1 MWIGVDDTDSSTE
14 MCTTYIGIRIAAM
27 ASNMIIGY
35 PRLVRLNPN
44 IPYKT
49 RGNGAICFHL
59 GEEGNKR
66 IKVGHYAGKDIYSNG
81 EEHPLHSSEEIKKTV
96 ISIVEELYVH
106 GEPNTN
112 PGIVFLKE
120 RPNPEFYLRCLREDV
135 PIDDAKA
142 AIDKIGGEYVQINIG
157 RGIIGAA
164 ASIAWEP
171 GLHTFEL
178 ICYRGSIHVNLS
190 RAEKLEAAKL
200 CDAYDGTFNNMD
212 LENNTPSIF
221 PRERTPVLFGIRATN
236 PEILLTIF
244 NDLQIRFNQI
254 PEDFLI
260 YETNQGTDDHI
271 RAGNGFRIDGAG
283 IAVEG
288 RIMGRPRRMR
298 GGHLTGELAS
308 GNDTITFLVFE
319 PSKKFRNVFE
329 NLNEGDK
336 IRLLGSVS
344 RGNVKV
350 EKLEILSLSHIYRRI
365 PPVCDVCHVKGTNR
379 GSGNYLCSECGKILL
394 PEYEKVT
401 RNIKEGR
408 FQPPVSARRHL
419 SMPWEISGTMEEVK

>member
-1 MWIGVDDTDSSTE
+1 
-14 MCTTYIGIRIAAM
+14 
-27 ASNMIIGY
+27 
-35 PRLVRLNPN
+35 
-44 IPYKT
+44 
-49 RGNGAICFHL
+49 
-59 GEEGNKR
+59 
-66 IKVGHYAGKDIYSNG
+66 
-81 EEHPLHSSEEIKKTV
+81 
-96 ISIVEELYVH
+96 
-106 GEPNTN
+106 
-112 PGIVFLKE
+112 
-120 RPNPEFYLRCLREDV
+120 
-135 PIDDAKA
+135 
-142 AIDKIGGEYVQINIG
+142 
-157 RGIIGAA
+157 
-164 ASIAWEP
+164 
-171 GLHTFEL
+171 
-178 ICYRGSIHVNLS
+178 
-190 RAEKLEAAKL
+190 
-200 CDAYDGTFNNMD
+200 MD

-221 PRERTPVLFGIRATN
+221 PRERTPVLFGIRAIN
-236 PEILLTIF
+236 PEILPTIF
-244 NDLQIRFNQI
+244 NDLRTRFNQI

-288 RIMGRPRRMR
+288 RIIGRSKRMR

-329 NLNEGDK
+329 DLNEGDR

-365 PPVCDVCHVKGTNR
+365 PPACDVCHGKVTNR
-379 GSGNYLCSECGKILL
+379 GSGNYLCSGCGKILL
-394 PEYEKVT
+394 PEYEKVV

-419 SMPWEISGTMEEVK
+419 SMPWEISGTIEEVK